1 MVAAGGD
8 SDFGVGDFVDESVLV
23 GDASGPISGEVVFE
37 GFGFADPF
45 VAVAGDVLQEQVDA
59 FEDLAAL
66 LLPSGVVLPG
76 VVVSNESLRRSPGE
90 ANEPGAA

>member
-23 GDASGPISGEVVFE
+23 GDASGPVSGEVVFE
-37 GFGFADPF
+37 GFGFADSF
-45 VAVAGDVLQEQVDA
+45 IAVAGDVLQEQVDA

-66 LLPSGVVLPG
+66 LLPSEVVLPG

>member
-1 MVAAGGD
+1 MTGRRNPRPAWAVRDARRRAARRGLG
-8 SDFGVGDFVDESVLV
+8 FVD
-23 GDASGPISGEVVFE
+23 
-37 GFGFADPF
+37 PF
-45 VAVAGDVLQEQVDA
+45 IAVAGDVLQEQVDA

-66 LLPSGVVLPG
+66 LLPSEVVLPG